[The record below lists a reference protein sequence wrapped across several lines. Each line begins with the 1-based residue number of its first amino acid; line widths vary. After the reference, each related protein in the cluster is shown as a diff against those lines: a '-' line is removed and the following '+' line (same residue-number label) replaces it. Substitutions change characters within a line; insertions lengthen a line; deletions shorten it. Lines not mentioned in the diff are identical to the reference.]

1 MIGAAFVW
9 GKYGAYVW
17 PAYGVTLAGILAA
30 DWDAPIREKHLE
42 QYAHS
47 TLQEVDAATLLVAAA
62 RLVRKGARSPG

>member
-30 DWDAPIREKHLE
+30 
-42 QYAHS
+42 
-47 TLQEVDAATLLVAAA
+47 VLLVWRSYRHAKA
-62 RLVRKGARSPG
+62 RVAKLDQRGGPQPDRA